1 VSLRFSFSLSLS
13 LSPSL
18 FSLTTHSENARRET
32 RPRHLTDEVA
42 RATIFAS
49 AYRIRIVIE
58 IGRMARLS
66 CFRSPF
72 SLSLSLSL
80 SLSYAFS
87 LLFIERRLARITL
100 ARSKT
105 GKRNGRFIRRNS
117 AAHAERTFLC
127 DKTAV
132 GLPPRPRPPL
142 CRNSWSSRDLRSS
155 RARTEIRV
163 VQRKL
168 AIAQCCHR
176 RCR

>member
-66 CFRSPF
+66 CFRSPL

-80 SLSYAFS
+80 SLTPFPYCLSND
-87 LLFIERRLARITL
+87 
-100 ARSKT
+100 
-105 GKRNGRFIRRNS
+105 GWP
-117 AAHAERTFLC
+117 
-127 DKTAV
+127 
-132 GLPPRPRPPL
+132 GLPSREVKRGNGTAALSDGTRPRT
-142 CRNSWSSRDLRSS
+142 RNVPSSVIKRLSDFHHVLVHLSV
-155 RARTEIRV
+155 EIRG
-163 VQRKL
+163 RR
-168 AIAQCCHR
+168 AIYAVHGHVPKYVSFNAN
-176 RCR
+176 